1 MNTAIHPCVVERET
15 ERELGL
21 ELENLFFSFLYRERD
36 YRTYKCGRE
45 RVIVELLYV
54 TGRVGLS
61 KLQMWQGQDDF
72 RTCMCVRQTENVKL
86 PSVTEN
92 LIMCVAEGMRPQYT
106 DLWQREV
113 SKLVSYAKSTITL
126 ISGRGR
132 EKETAELR
140 YVAERGRLQNLYMWQ
155 RE

>member
-21 ELENLFFSFLYRERD
+21 ELENHFFSFLYRERD

-106 DLWQREV
+106 DL
-113 SKLVSYAKSTITL
+113 
-126 ISGRGR
+126 
-132 EKETAELR
+132 
-140 YVAERGRLQNLYMWQ
+140 
-155 RE
+155 